1 MTYIKSIT
9 LRGFKSFARETT
21 IEFDK
26 GFSAI
31 VGPNGSGKSNIS
43 DGILF
48 VLGKLGSKGLRA
60 DTSASL
66 IHNGGAGGKPS
77 FEAAVELCL
86 DNADKTLPYQ
96 ETDVKVRRIVRRNG
110 TSIYKINDDTRTRQE
125 VLELLSKVGLS
136 PHGFNIILQGTIS
149 RFVEMKNEERRMIIE
164 NIAGISNYEERKKK
178 SLHELERTEDRLKE
192 IKIILAE
199 RGSYLKNLERERQQA
214 LLYQKLK
221 EDISIAKAALILKQI
236 SKKQADAAG
245 FGKRIEAE
253 RKKVDGVKMEIA
265 GMQKEISGFFEEI
278 GGIAK
283 KIEEATGKEQTDLR
297 RGIVEVKS
305 NIASL
310 EAKRGAHLDQIKSNL
325 DREKQLVFELEQ
337 NEKSLVDLNKEIKD
351 KPKKF
356 DTKLIGQEIV
366 EDEKRLIGNVD
377 ELVKKIRKTR
387 AQKVDRQELLSFLET
402 IENVCLIIKELV
414 IKIRENREHLASPKK
429 FEDEVKLGS
438 NRIVLEN
445 EVSRIKLFIRRGKEE
460 NEKFNKIVAEIEEQ
474 LKKVSSV
481 EKSTEELEKGFE
493 KRFKDLFEKRNEL
506 EIKARAKEEQ
516 VRAREEVQWQID
528 AVLKQIEID
537 NARIDETIRGLNAEL
552 APFEKHI
559 EAARNVRK
567 NEERLQEEITNK
579 VQRLEEFGGINMRA
593 LEVYDEAKK
602 EFDEI
607 EGKAGKLEEEKIE
620 ILRAIDEIDKKK
632 SKEFMKTFNQI
643 NENFTRIFSKLSTK
657 GTAHLEL
664 ENKDNPF
671 EEGTGIDVMIRLGK
685 GKFLDTRSLSGGEKS
700 LTALAFIFAIQEY
713 KPYHFYLLDEVE
725 AALDKRNSELL
736 AHFLQGYIRKAQY
749 ICITHNDAMIHACDK
764 IYGVSMQ
771 NGSSKIVS
779 LKL

>member
-21 IEFDK
+21 IEFDR

-66 IHNGGAGGKPS
+66 IHNGGAGGKPAS
-77 FEAAVELCL
+77 EAVVELCL
-86 DNADKTLPYQ
+86 DNSDKALPYPDA
-96 ETDVKVRRIVRRNG
+96 EIRVGRVVRKNG
-110 TSIYKINDDTRTRQE
+110 SSLYKINEGTKTRQE

-149 RFVEMKNEERRMIIE
+149 RFVEMKNEDRRMIIE
-164 NIAGISNYEERKKK
+164 NIAGISTYEERKKK
-178 SLHELERTEDRLKE
+178 SLHELERTEERLKE

-199 RGSYLKNLERERQQA
+199 RGSYLKNLERERGQA

-236 SKKQADAAG
+236 SKKEADAAG
-245 FGKRIEAE
+245 FGKKIEAE
-253 RKKVDGVKMEIA
+253 KKKVDAVKAEIL
-265 GMQKEISGFFEEI
+265 GMQKEVSGFFEEI
-278 GGIAK
+278 GVIAK
-283 KIEEATGKEQTDLR
+283 KVEEATGKEQADLR
-297 RGIVEVKS
+297 RGIVEIKS
-305 NIASL
+305 SIASL
-310 EAKRGAHLDQIKSNL
+310 EARRGAHLDQIRSNL

-366 EDEKRLIGNVD
+366 EDEKRLLGNVD
-377 ELVKKIRKTR
+377 ELVKKIRKMRT
-387 AQKVDRQELLSFLET
+387 QKADKNELLALLET
-402 IENVCLIIKELV
+402 VENVCLIIKELV
-414 IKIRENREHLASPKK
+414 IKIRENRETLASPKK
-429 FEDEVKLGS
+429 FEDEMKLGS
-438 NRIVLEN
+438 NKIVLEN
-445 EVSRIKLFIRRGKEE
+445 EISRIKLFIRRSKEE
-460 NEKFNKIVAEIEEQ
+460 NEKFNKIVSEMEEQ
-474 LKKVSSV
+474 LKQVSTA
-481 EKSTEELEKGFE
+481 EKSTEELERGFE
-493 KRFKDLFEKRNEL
+493 KKFKDLFEKRNAL
-506 EIKARAKEEQ
+506 EAKVRSKEEQ
-516 VRAREEVQWQID
+516 MRGKEEIQWQIES
-528 AVLKQIEID
+528 VLKQMEID
-537 NARIDETIRGLNAEL
+537 NARIDETIRSLNAEL
-552 APFEKHI
+552 APFEKHL
-559 EAARNVRK
+559 EAARAVRK

-579 VQRLEEFGGINMRA
+579 EQRLEEFGGINMRA
-593 LEVYDEAKK
+593 LEIYDEAKK

-607 EGKAGKLEEEKIE
+607 EGKSGKLEEERVE
-620 ILRAIDEIDKKK
+620 ILRAIEEIDKKK
-632 SKEFMKTFNQI
+632 GKEFMKTFNQI
-643 NENFTRIFSKLSTK
+643 SENFTRIFSKLSTK

-664 ENKDNPF
+664 ENKENVF

-736 AHFLQGYIRKAQY
+736 ANFLQGYIKKAQY
-749 ICITHNDAMIHACDK
+749 ICITHNDAMIQACDK

-771 NGSSKIVS
+771 NGASKIVS